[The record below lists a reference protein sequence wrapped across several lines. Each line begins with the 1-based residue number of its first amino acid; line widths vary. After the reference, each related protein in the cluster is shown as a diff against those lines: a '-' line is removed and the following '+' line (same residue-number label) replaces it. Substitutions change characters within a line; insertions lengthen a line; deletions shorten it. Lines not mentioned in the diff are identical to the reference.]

1 MQLLCC
7 VHAVLQC
14 AEVRF
19 TCVACGLSH
28 VCLRCA
34 DDHPRRVPH
43 ARGRSAAAE
52 RHQGARVSGSHA
64 RASAQ
69 EVRCPSTDS
78 LRPLGALHLGLA
90 DSYRAHH
97 LPCDA
102 RSCHELKLEL
112 VPLGRLANSMATDIH
127 KLPFRGTVSNGEVK
141 VEQTKMGHSP
151 PIWFVFSGA
160 PLAAQHSLNLCLAYH
175 TWPSKGS

>member
-14 AEVRF
+14 AEVRC